1 MKTLVLVI
9 LVLSAAT
16 LTAAQT
22 PSSQSSAHGVSV
34 AECRWSKQSL
44 PSPALFEDPLRVAED
59 QARLD
64 NARNEAIQHN
74 KLRVK
79 AGVEQVPVPTNN
91 SVGGAGT
98 RRRSS
103 ASPFQYLYEV
113 KLSNTGAKKILSLSW
128 EYTFTDPSNG
138 AVAGRHQFTHK
149 VSLRPGQRKKLVGRS
164 ALPPSLVV
172 NAAPGGP
179 ESPSGYSENVSIQR
193 VEFDDGT
200 VWEAPPQ

>member
-1 MKTLVLVI
+1 MKTLVLMI
-9 LVLSAAT
+9 LVLSPAA
-16 LTAAQT
+16 LTVAQT
-22 PSSQSSAHGVSV
+22 PSNQSNEHGVSV
-34 AECRWSKQSL
+34 AEWRWSRQSL

-64 NARNEAIQHN
+64 NARNETIQQN

-79 AGVEQVPVPTNN
+79 AGVEQTPVPTNN
-91 SVGGAGT
+91 SIGGSGS
-98 RRRSS
+98 RRRST
-103 ASPFQYLYEV
+103 ASPYQYLYEV

-128 EYTFTDPSNG
+128 EYTFTDQSNG
-138 AVAGRHQFTHK
+138 SVAGRHQFTHK

-179 ESPSGYSENVSIQR
+179 ESSSGYSEKVFIQR
-193 VEFDDGT
+193 IEFDDGT